1 VNETAELITKLL
13 EEIVLDLAAVKNAD
27 MALHLALAM
36 LQVRGKRRIILSSYI
51 VNTCFAALVLIL
63 SLCGAR
69 V

>member
-13 EEIVLDLAAVKNAD
+13 EEIVLDLAVVKNVD
-27 MALHLALAM
+27 MALHLAVAM
-36 LQVRGKRRIILSSYI
+36 LQVRGKRCIISVSCFVI
-51 VNTCFAALVLIL
+51 NCFAALIHVV